1 MTEQDNPYNICA
13 FRPTSECKEC
23 SLNDRLKCRYNHR
36 DLLNFIVPSLALIML
51 AFIGMI
57 LAGYGWYIFGE
68 IGFMLFFF
76 NFWETR
82 ILCSHCPYYVE
93 KCLTLH
99 CIANYGSLKIW
110 KYNLGLMNKL
120 EKIQFIIG
128 TTVLIGY
135 PFIFL
140 ILGKQYILALLIA
153 VGVIMFFWY
162 LRKYTC
168 SKCINFSC
176 LLNSVPKETVD
187 RYLKRNPVMRKAW
200 EEKGWEIEMVNS

>member
-1 MTEQDNPYNICA
+1 MKKQTNNPYNICSL
-13 FRPTSECKEC
+13 RPASECKEC
-23 SLNDRLKCRYNHR
+23 SLNDRLKCRYNLR
-36 DLLNFIVPSLALIML
+36 DLLNFVVPSLALVVL

-57 LAGYGWYIFGE
+57 LAGYGWYIIGA

-82 ILCSHCPYYVE
+82 ILCSHCPYYAERV
-93 KCLTLH
+93 LTLH

-110 KYNLGLMNKL
+110 KYHPEPTSRL

-128 TTVLIGY
+128 VTILLGY

-140 ILGKQYILALLIA
+140 ILGKQYILALLVT
-153 VGVIMFFWY
+153 VGVIMFFWH
-162 LRKYTC
+162 LQEHTC

-176 LLNSVPKETVD
+176 PLNGVPKETVN
-187 RYLKRNPVMRKAW
+187 RYLKRNPVMRKVW
-200 EEKGWEIEMVNS
+200 GERCW